1 MTKKNPPTPAA
12 LDLSFEDAMGELEA
26 LVDQLNA
33 GQLPLEQL
41 LQSYAR
47 GADLLN
53 HCQAKLQAVE
63 QQVKVLEGGQ
73 LKAWDNAA

>member
-1 MTKKNPPTPAA
+1 MTKKAPPATAE
-12 LDLSFEDAMGELEA
+12 LDLSFEAAMDELET

-41 LQSYAR
+41 LHSYAR
-47 GADLLN
+47 GAALLS
-53 HCQAKLQAVE
+53 HCQGKLQAVE

-73 LKAWDNAA
+73 LKVWDATP